1 MNRNE
6 LLKSVDYWT
15 QMLQID
21 VFELVNRYLEE
32 NKITKT
38 KFAEQLGVSK
48 GYVSQILNGDFDHKL
63 SKLVEL
69 SLACGYVPS
78 LKFASVESAEEVVMN
93 YQTFIDNNINQ
104 GCYTTV
110 QFTALKTFDAT
121 GVIDTEL
128 KPCKFVA

>member
-21 VFELVNRYLEE
+21 VFELVNKYLKE

-48 GYVSQILNGDFDHKL
+48 GYISQIFNGDFDHKL

-78 LKFASVESAEEVVMN
+78 LSFATVESAEEVAMN

-104 GCYTTV
+104 FSYTTA
-110 QFTALKTFDAT
+110 QFIPLRKFDAS
-121 GVIDTEL
+121 GIIDNQR
-128 KPCKFVA
+128 KFVA

>member
-21 VFELVNRYLEE
+21 VFELVNKYLSE

-48 GYVSQILNGDFDHKL
+48 GYISQIMNGDFDHKI

-78 LKFASVESAEEVVMN
+78 LSFATIESAEEVAMN
-93 YQTFIDNNINQ
+93 YQTFIDNNINKVS
-104 GCYTTV
+104 YTTV
-110 QFTALKTFDAT
+110 QFTPLRKFDAS
-121 GVIDTEL
+121 GVIDGKL
-128 KPCKFVA
+128 KQSKFVA